1 MNFRYDPVRDVVKSR
16 ALLADRKFASLWL
29 AQGIAQTAQNAVL
42 FSLLVIVLNIT
53 GSSIQTSILVLC
65 FTLPAIPMGFVVGVV
80 LDRVS
85 KGPVLIITSFAR
97 AGCCVLFLFFHNDT
111 TMIYLISVLFAMAGL
126 FFNPAIVSLIPS
138 LVSRERLVSANSFYN
153 FTLTGAQLVG
163 IVFIAPTLLKLVGE
177 DGLFV
182 MTGAMFL
189 ISAAFCYPLLRVPSE
204 YDPSQERG
212 DILTRIPQEF
222 RESWN
227 VLVADRYSTL
237 ALVQLTVSS
246 TLVLLF
252 AILIPR
258 YMSDV
263 IGAPPDNAAYVFAP
277 AGLAALVGLR
287 FIPWFARYGKNRIVV
302 VGLVGI
308 AVSILLLAAVKPIAE
323 VTELTPASDY
333 IVRFLR
339 VSLLVA
345 LAMLFAAPM
354 GFSYSLLNA
363 PAQTVLH
370 ERAPPEMRGRIFATQ
385 VISANFISL
394 LPLLI
399 IGAVTDLIGVPLVLT
414 LVSIGLLVTALASHL
429 VGGREMP
436 PAEPLWDKERE
447 GLEVTDSIDTPQ
459 RVG

>member
-42 FSLLVIVLNIT
+42 FSLLIVVLNLT
-53 GSSIQTSILVLC
+53 GSSVQTSILILC

-85 KGPVLIITSFAR
+85 KGPVLIATSFAR
-97 AGCCVLFLFFHNDT
+97 AACCLLFLVFHDDVNV
-111 TMIYLISVLFAMAGL
+111 IYLISVLFAMAGL

-138 LVSRERLVSANSFYN
+138 LVSRDRLVSANSFYN
-153 FTLTGAQLVG
+153 FTLTGAQLIG

-177 DGLFV
+177 DGLFII
-182 MTGAMFL
+182 TAAMFL
-189 ISAAFCYPLLRVPSE
+189 ASAAFCYPLLNVPSE
-204 YDPSQERG
+204 YDPSRGEG
-212 DILTRIPQEF
+212 DIWQRIPQEF

-277 AGLAALVGLR
+277 AGIAALVGLR
-287 FIPWFARYGKNRIVV
+287 FIPWFARHGKNRVVV

-308 AVSILLLAAVKPIAE
+308 AVSLLLLAAVKPIAE
-323 VTELTPASDY
+323 ITDLTPASDY

-414 LVSIGLLVTALASHL
+414 LMALGLVAMAAASHL
-429 VGGREMP
+429 IGGREMP
-436 PAEPLWDKERE
+436 PAEPLWEQERE
-447 GLEVTDSIDTPQ
+447 ASGVTDSIDTPQ
-459 RVG
+459 GVR